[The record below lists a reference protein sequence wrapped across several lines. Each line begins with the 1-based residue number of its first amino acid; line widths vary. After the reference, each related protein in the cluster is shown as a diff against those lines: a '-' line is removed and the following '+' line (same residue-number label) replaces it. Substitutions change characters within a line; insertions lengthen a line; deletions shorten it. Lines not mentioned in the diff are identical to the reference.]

1 MLIMFYK
8 KFENL
13 EESFVVI
20 FLNVMFFAKYNKHP
34 NLEQGKKIT
43 SPPIACFRYKA
54 FTLEK

>member
-1 MLIMFYK
+1 MFYK